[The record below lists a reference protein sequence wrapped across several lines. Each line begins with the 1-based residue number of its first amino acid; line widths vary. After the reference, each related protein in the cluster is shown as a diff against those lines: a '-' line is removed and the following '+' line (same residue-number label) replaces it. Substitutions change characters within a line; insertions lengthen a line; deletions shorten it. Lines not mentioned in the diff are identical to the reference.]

1 MAVARTTTRVT
12 PVTGEAARR
21 RIRFVPAWTR
31 PRKPEIGPI
40 EKRRGRY
47 GWLFISPW
55 LVGFTLFYLTP
66 MAASAFF
73 SLLDFQLSTPDE
85 ATFVGLD
92 NWRRALFNDPNVWRS
107 WVVTLRFAVINLP
120 LGLIVAFGFA
130 LLLNSEWLRARNLFR
145 TLFYAPS
152 VVPFIAAT
160 LIFSQVL
167 NNQTGWVNRMIS
179 VLGVDATGIDGI
191 RWFDDPTL
199 IPVTYTF
206 IGIWGVGN
214 AILINLAGL
223 QGVPTSLYESA
234 SIDGAGWWMRMRH
247 ITIPMISPV
256 IFYNL
261 VLGLVGLLQYFL
273 QPFVLN
279 GTTGYPE
286 GATNFY
292 MIYFYK
298 QAFQFAQMGYGA
310 TLAWILFFVALVLT
324 VVTFGTARHWVY
336 YSAEQP

>member
-1 MAVARTTTRVT
+1 MSLVEEVIAERRTRATKRPKKEDLGPLERKMA
-12 PVTGEAARR
+12 
-21 RIRFVPAWTR
+21 
-31 PRKPEIGPI
+31 
-40 EKRRGRY
+40 RY
-47 GWLFISPW
+47 GWWFISPW
-55 LVGFTLFYLTP
+55 LVGFLLFYLLP

-73 SLLDFQLSTPDE
+73 STLDFQLSTPE
-85 ATFVGLD
+85 NASFIGAG
-92 NWRRALFNDPNVWRS
+92 NWERALFNDPSVWRS

-120 LGLIVAFGFA
+120 LGLAVSFGFA
-130 LLLNSEWLRARNLFR
+130 LLLNSEFLRASSFFR
-145 TLFYAPS
+145 TMFYAPA

-160 LIFSQVL
+160 LIFDQVL
-167 NNQTGWVNRMIS
+167 NSQTGWVNRIIA
-179 VLGVDATGIDGI
+179 LFGVDAVGVDGI
-191 RWFDDPTL
+191 RWFDNPTL
-199 IPVTYTF
+199 IPVTFTF

-214 AILINLAGL
+214 AILIFLAGL

-234 SIDGAGWWMRMRH
+234 AIDGAGWWRRMFH

-279 GTTGYPE
+279 GTSGYPQ

-310 TLAWILFFVALVLT
+310 TLAWILFLVALVLT
-324 VVTFGTARHWVY
+324 LITFGTARYWVY
-336 YSAEQP
+336 YSGDAV

>member
-1 MAVARTTTRVT
+1 MTDTAVSKRSQNRAQ
-12 PVTGEAARR
+12 
-21 RIRFVPAWTR
+21 
-31 PRKPEIGPI
+31 RKQDRQLGYGPL
-40 EKRRGRY
+40 ERKRARY
-47 GWLFISPW
+47 GWWFISPW
-55 LVGFTLFYLTP
+55 IIGFFLFYLLP

-73 SLLDFQLSTPDE
+73 STLDFQLATPDE
-85 ATFVGLD
+85 ATFIGGG
-92 NWRRALFNDPNVWRS
+92 NWRRALFNDPSVWRA
-107 WVVTLRFAVINLP
+107 WVVTLRFALINLP
-120 LGLIVAFGFA
+120 LGLIVAFGLA
-130 LLLNSEWLRARNLFR
+130 LLLNSDYLRGRNLFR

-152 VVPFIAAT
+152 IVPFIAAT
-160 LIFSQVL
+160 LIFDQVL
-167 NNQTGWVNRMIS
+167 NSQTGWVNRFLDWM
-179 VLGVDATGIDGI
+179 GVNAIGVDGI

-199 IPVTYTF
+199 IPLTF
-206 IGIWGVGN
+206 TLLGIWGVGN

-234 SIDGAGWWMRMRH
+234 AIDGAGWWRRMLT
-247 ITIPMISPV
+247 ITVPMVSPV

-298 QAFQFAQMGYGA
+298 QAFQFAEMGYGA
-310 TLAWILFFVALVLT
+310 TLAWILFIVALVLT
-324 VVTFGTARHWVY
+324 IITFGTARYWVY
-336 YSAEQP
+336 YSVDEV